1 MCGPMLRVKECKTG
15 WPCLMKNNPRVAFD
29 ITICHKNPW
38 DRRCISNTHSWD
50 KKNQGCPFFSPF
62 SISTSELI
70 SIKIKT
76 NIDNILSININNK
89 LVLAVATDI
98 INMRE
103 VLFLQTIYL
112 NHCFEK
118 RQKSKNVLHHKLL
131 YNYCIS
137 KNIFVPFGLRF
148 YWIILNKNMKMIIMM
163 NIIHGYCSQRV
174 LFFLCISTS
183 PDIRSG
189 TVVVPKWCRSY
200 CIRPHWTVITSLR
213 PFRTSIDK

>member
-1 MCGPMLRVKECKTG
+1 M
-15 WPCLMKNNPRVAFD
+15 
-29 ITICHKNPW
+29 
-38 DRRCISNTHSWD
+38 
-50 KKNQGCPFFSPF
+50 
-62 SISTSELI
+62 
-70 SIKIKT
+70 
-76 NIDNILSININNK
+76 
-89 LVLAVATDI
+89 VLAVATDT

-118 RQKSKNVLHHKLL
+118 LQKSKNVLHHKLL

-189 TVVVPKWCRSY
+189 TVVVIAFDLAELLSPTRDLFAPQLINS
-200 CIRPHWTVITSLR
+200 S
-213 PFRTSIDK
+213 

>member
-1 MCGPMLRVKECKTG
+1 
-15 WPCLMKNNPRVAFD
+15 MKNNPRVAFD
-29 ITICHKNPW
+29 ITICQKNPW
-38 DRRCISNTHSWD
+38 DRRCISNTPHTPGEKIS
-50 KKNQGCPFFSPF
+50 FVLFSLSNF
-62 SISTSELI
+62 NFYAIIDIDIGFE
-70 SIKIKT
+70 IKI
-76 NIDNILSININNK
+76 NINILSINIKNQ
-89 LVLAVATDI
+89 LVVAVGTDT

-118 RQKSKNVLHHKLL
+118 LQKSKNVLHHKLL

-174 LFFLCISTS
+174 LLFFCISTS

-189 TVVVPKWCRSY
+189 TESVSPTHLLSKWGGE
-200 CIRPHWTVITSLR
+200 PV
-213 PFRTSIDK
+213 

>member
-1 MCGPMLRVKECKTG
+1 MHIKHTLLGQKKSGLSFFLSVLNFYARI
-15 WPCLMKNNPRVAFD
+15 D
-29 ITICHKNPW
+29 IDIE
-38 DRRCISNTHSWD
+38 
-50 KKNQGCPFFSPF
+50 F
-62 SISTSELI
+62 E
-70 SIKIKT
+70 IKIKT

-163 NIIHGYCSQRV
+163 NIIHGYCSQCV

-189 TVVVPKWCRSY
+189 TIEAP
-200 CIRPHWTVITSLR
+200 
-213 PFRTSIDK
+213 

>member
-1 MCGPMLRVKECKTG
+1 MT
-15 WPCLMKNNPRVAFD
+15 
-29 ITICHKNPW
+29 
-38 DRRCISNTHSWD
+38 
-50 KKNQGCPFFSPF
+50 SPF
-62 SISTSELI
+62 VIKIHEIEDAYQTHTPGTKKSGLDFFLSVLNFYARIDIDIEFET
-70 SIKIKT
+70 KIKT
-76 NIDNILSININNK
+76 NIDNILSLNIKNK
-89 LVLAVATDI
+89 LILAVATDI

-118 RQKSKNVLHHKLL
+118 LQKSKNVLHHKLL

-189 TVVVPKWCRSY
+189 TIEAP
-200 CIRPHWTVITSLR
+200 
-213 PFRTSIDK
+213 